1 MVFQF
6 PEYQLFEET
15 ILKDVSFGPKNFGAS
30 EEEAEQ
36 RAKEVLKVVGLDES
50 YYEKS
55 PFECSGGEKRRVA
68 IAGILAMD
76 PEILVLDEPTA
87 GLDPKGARDMMQ
99 LFVDIQKNYHKTI
112 LLVTHDMEH
121 VLSYCQHV
129 VVLSHGKIKRDC
141 DVKTFFSNV
150 DDLKEM
156 KINPPAVIRLREA
169 LLAKGFK
176 LDPSLLDM
184 EELAKQ
190 VAKEVKR

>member
-1 MVFQF
+1 MIWNTYC
-6 PEYQLFEET
+6 P
-15 ILKDVSFGPKNFGAS
+15 I
-30 EEEAEQ
+30 
-36 RAKEVLKVVGLDES
+36 
-50 YYEKS
+50 
-55 PFECSGGEKRRVA
+55 
-68 IAGILAMD
+68 
-76 PEILVLDEPTA
+76 
-87 GLDPKGARDMMQ
+87 
-99 LFVDIQKNYHKTI
+99 
-112 LLVTHDMEH
+112 
-121 VLSYCQHV
+121 CQHV

>member
-1 MVFQF
+1 M
-6 PEYQLFEET
+6 
-15 ILKDVSFGPKNFGAS
+15 
-30 EEEAEQ
+30 
-36 RAKEVLKVVGLDES
+36 
-50 YYEKS
+50 
-55 PFECSGGEKRRVA
+55 
-68 IAGILAMD
+68 
-76 PEILVLDEPTA
+76 
-87 GLDPKGARDMMQ
+87 
-99 LFVDIQKNYHKTI
+99 
-112 LLVTHDMEH
+112 
-121 VLSYCQHV
+121 